1 MELVEQ
7 RTQRAIEA
15 DGVLRLHSREL
26 YPPTCAGRPSS
37 AFEAA
42 PAHEPGSVAEAARVM
57 EQLAREGRRVAFVGG
72 GTELEL
78 GAAPERIDA
87 VLRTR
92 GLRRIVEYQPADMV
106 MVVEAGVTLAEM
118 QAAAR
123 EHRQRLALDPP
134 WPDRATIGGIVAT
147 GAFGPRR
154 ARYGAVRDLIIG
166 VQLVR
171 ADGTVARGGGKV
183 VKNVAGFDLPKLA
196 CGSLGTLG
204 LIAGATFR
212 LHPLPET
219 SQTVVVSGLSPAEV
233 VAMVSRVRA
242 AQLEPVAAAAL
253 RGPSGYDLALC
264 FEGFGKGVEQQI
276 GTLRQLAPAARA
288 MEDAWARHDEVRT
301 GGPLRIKLAAL
312 PSQLPEVD
320 RLVAPLPGLLEAF
333 EEATDRGPTPE
344 GSRLHPGRRGRH
356 LGILRIQLA
365 ERVHVAAV
373 PGLKPATGDVD
384 PDIRHCER
392 IIPQRFSGYPV
403 LRCRVT
409 T

>member
-1 MELVEQ
+1 M
-7 RTQRAIEA
+7 I
-15 DGVLRLHSREL
+15 
-26 YPPTCAGRPSS
+26 P
-37 AFEAA
+37 AFQGAV
-42 PAHEPGSVAEAARVM
+42 AHEPTSVAEAAQIM
-57 EQLAREGRRVAFVGG
+57 AQLAREGRRVAFVGG

-78 GAAPERIDA
+78 GAVPERIDA
-87 VLRTR
+87 VVRTR

-171 ADGTVARGGGKV
+171 ADGAVAHGGGKV

-212 LHPLPET
+212 LHPLPEA
-219 SQTVVVSGLSPAEV
+219 SESVVVPGLSPAQV
-233 VAMVSRVRA
+233 VAAVAQVRA

-253 RGPSGYDLALC
+253 RGSSGYDLALC
-264 FEGFGKGVEQQI
+264 FEGFGKGVEQQV
-276 GTLRQLAPAARA
+276 GKLRELLPSAGEAG
-288 MEDAWARHDEVRT
+288 DAWARHDEVRT
-301 GGPLRIKLAAL
+301 GGPLRIKMAAL
-312 PSQLPEVD
+312 PAQLPEVD
-320 RLVAPLPGLLEAF
+320 RLIAPLGLRSAWY
-333 EEATDRGPTPE
+333 PTLGLGFASGAAAE
-344 GSRLHPGRRGRH
+344 HAAALIADARAELSRLGGSLIVQAAPGEVRADAWGPPPPAFALMRRLKDNFDPDHRLNPGRFVG
-356 LGILRIQLA
+356 
-365 ERVHVAAV
+365 
-373 PGLKPATGDVD
+373 GL
-384 PDIRHCER
+384 
-392 IIPQRFSGYPV
+392 
-403 LRCRVT
+403 
-409 T
+409 

>member
-1 MELVEQ
+1 M
-7 RTQRAIEA
+7 I
-15 DGVLRLHSREL
+15 
-26 YPPTCAGRPSS
+26 P

-42 PAHEPGSVAEAARVM
+42 AAHEPGSVAEAARVM

-106 MVVEAGVTLAEM
+106 MVVEAGVTLAEI

-154 ARYGAVRDLIIG
+154 ARYGGVRDLIIG
-166 VQLVR
+166 VELVR
-171 ADGTVARGGGKV
+171 ADGAVAHGGGKV

-212 LHPLPET
+212 LHPLPEA
-219 SQTVVVSGLSPAEV
+219 SENVLVPGLSAAEV
-233 VAMVSRVRA
+233 VAILSRVRD

-253 RGPSGYDLALC
+253 RGPSGFDLALC

-276 GTLRQLAPAARA
+276 GRLRQLAPSAREA
-288 MEDAWARHDEVRT
+288 GDAWARHDEVRT
-301 GGPLRIKLAAL
+301 GGPLRLKVAAL
-312 PSQLPEVD
+312 PTQLPDAD
-320 RLVAPLPGLLEAF
+320 RLLAPLGLRFAWYPTLGLGFASGAAGDHAAALIADARAELARRGGSLVVQAAPSGLRVDPWGPPPPAF
-333 EEATDRGPTPE
+333 AVMR
-344 GSRLHPGRRGRH
+344 RLKDNFDPDHRLNPGRFVG
-356 LGILRIQLA
+356 
-365 ERVHVAAV
+365 
-373 PGLKPATGDVD
+373 GL
-384 PDIRHCER
+384 
-392 IIPQRFSGYPV
+392 
-403 LRCRVT
+403 
-409 T
+409 

>member
-1 MELVEQ
+1 M
-7 RTQRAIEA
+7 I
-15 DGVLRLHSREL
+15 
-26 YPPTCAGRPSS
+26 P

-42 PAHEPGSVAEAARVM
+42 AAHEPGSVAEAAQVM
-57 EQLAREGRRVAFVGG
+57 AQLAREGRRVAFVGG

-78 GAAPERIDA
+78 GAAPERVDA

-106 MVVEAGVTLAEM
+106 MVVEAGVILAEI

-212 LHPLPET
+212 LHPLPEA
-219 SQTVVVSGLSPAEV
+219 SENVVVPGLSAADV
-233 VAMVSRVRA
+233 VALVSRVRD

-253 RGPSGYDLALC
+253 RGSSGFDLVLC

-276 GTLRQLAPAARA
+276 GRLRQLAPSAREA
-288 MEDAWARHDEVRT
+288 GDAWARHDEVRA
-301 GGPLRIKLAAL
+301 GGPLRIKVAAL
-312 PSQLPEVD
+312 PTHLPEVD
-320 RLVAPLPGLLEAF
+320 RVVAPLGLRLAWYPTLGLGFASGPAGENAAALIADARAELARRGGSLVVQAAPREVRADPWGPPPPAF
-333 EEATDRGPTPE
+333 VVMR
-344 GSRLHPGRRGRH
+344 RLKDNFDPDHRLNPGRFVG
-356 LGILRIQLA
+356 
-365 ERVHVAAV
+365 
-373 PGLKPATGDVD
+373 GL
-384 PDIRHCER
+384 
-392 IIPQRFSGYPV
+392 
-403 LRCRVT
+403 
-409 T
+409 

>member
-1 MELVEQ
+1 M
-7 RTQRAIEA
+7 I
-15 DGVLRLHSREL
+15 
-26 YPPTCAGRPSS
+26 P

-42 PAHEPGSVAEAARVM
+42 AAHEPASVAEAARVM
-57 EQLAREGRRVAFVGG
+57 EQLAREGRRVGFVGG

-78 GAAPERIDA
+78 GALPERIDA
-87 VLRTR
+87 VVRTR

-212 LHPLPET
+212 LHPLPEI

-253 RGPSGYDLALC
+253 RRPSGYDLALC

-276 GTLRQLAPAARA
+276 GNLRQLAPAARA
-288 MEDAWARHDEVRT
+288 TEDAWARHDEART

-320 RLVAPLPGLLEAF
+320 RLVAPLGLRFAWYATLGLGFASGASVEHAAGLIADARAELARRGGSLVVQAALSTLRVDPWGPPPPAF
-333 EEATDRGPTPE
+333 PLFERLKQNFDPDR
-344 GSRLHPGRRGRH
+344 RLNPGRFVG
-356 LGILRIQLA
+356 
-365 ERVHVAAV
+365 
-373 PGLKPATGDVD
+373 GL
-384 PDIRHCER
+384 
-392 IIPQRFSGYPV
+392 
-403 LRCRVT
+403 
-409 T
+409 

>member
-1 MELVEQ
+1 M
-7 RTQRAIEA
+7 IP
-15 DGVLRLHSREL
+15 D
-26 YPPTCAGRPSS
+26 
-37 AFEAA
+37 FEAA
-42 PAHEPGSVAEAARVM
+42 AAHEPGSVAEAARVM

-78 GAAPERIDA
+78 GAPPERIDA
-87 VLRTR
+87 VVRTR

-106 MVVEAGVTLAEM
+106 MVVEAGVTLAEV

-166 VQLVR
+166 VELVR
-171 ADGTVARGGGKV
+171 ADGAVAHGGGKV

-212 LHPLPET
+212 LHPLPEA
-219 SQTVVVSGLSPAEV
+219 SENAVVPGLSAADV
-233 VAMVSRVRA
+233 VALVSRVRD

-253 RGPSGYDLALC
+253 RGSSGFDLVLC

-276 GTLRQLAPAARA
+276 GRLRQLAPSAREA
-288 MEDAWARHDEVRT
+288 GDAWARHDEVRT
-301 GGPLRIKLAAL
+301 GGPLLIKIAAL
-312 PSQLPEVD
+312 PAHLPEVD
-320 RLVAPLPGLLEAF
+320 RAVAPLGLRFAWYPTLGLGFASGPAGENAAALIADARAELERRGGSLVVQAAPREVRADPWGPPPPAF
-333 EEATDRGPTPE
+333 VVMR
-344 GSRLHPGRRGRH
+344 RLKDNFDPDHRLNPGRFVG
-356 LGILRIQLA
+356 
-365 ERVHVAAV
+365 
-373 PGLKPATGDVD
+373 GL
-384 PDIRHCER
+384 
-392 IIPQRFSGYPV
+392 
-403 LRCRVT
+403 
-409 T
+409 

>member
-1 MELVEQ
+1 M
-7 RTQRAIEA
+7 I
-15 DGVLRLHSREL
+15 
-26 YPPTCAGRPSS
+26 P

-42 PAHEPGSVAEAARVM
+42 AAHEPASVAEAARVM
-57 EQLAREGRRVAFVGG
+57 EQLAREGRRVGFVGG

-78 GAAPERIDA
+78 GALPERIDA
-87 VLRTR
+87 VVRTR

-106 MVVEAGVTLAEM
+106 MVVEAGVTLAEI

-219 SQTVVVSGLSPAEV
+219 SQTVVVAGLSPAEV

-288 MEDAWARHDEVRT
+288 TEDAWARHDEVRM
-301 GGPLRIKLAAL
+301 GGPLRIKVAAL
-312 PSQLPEVD
+312 PSQLPDVD
-320 RLVAPLPGLLEAF
+320 RLVAPLGLRFAWYPTLGLGFASGASGEHAAGLIADARAELTRRGGSLVVQAAPSTLRVDPWGPPPPAF
-333 EEATDRGPTPE
+333 PLFERLKQNFDPDR
-344 GSRLHPGRRGRH
+344 RLNPGRFVG
-356 LGILRIQLA
+356 
-365 ERVHVAAV
+365 
-373 PGLKPATGDVD
+373 GL
-384 PDIRHCER
+384 
-392 IIPQRFSGYPV
+392 
-403 LRCRVT
+403 
-409 T
+409 

>member
-1 MELVEQ
+1 M
-7 RTQRAIEA
+7 I
-15 DGVLRLHSREL
+15 
-26 YPPTCAGRPSS
+26 P

-42 PAHEPGSVAEAARVM
+42 AAHEPASVAEAARVM
-57 EQLAREGRRVAFVGG
+57 EQLAREGRRVGFVGG

-78 GAAPERIDA
+78 GALPERIDA
-87 VLRTR
+87 VVRTR

-106 MVVEAGVTLAEM
+106 MVVEAGVTLAEI

-212 LHPLPET
+212 LHPLPEI

-253 RGPSGYDLALC
+253 RRPSGYDLALC
-264 FEGFGKGVEQQI
+264 FEGFGKGVEQQL
-276 GTLRQLAPAARA
+276 GNLRHLAPAARA
-288 MEDAWARHDEVRT
+288 TEDAWARHDEVRM
-301 GGPLRIKLAAL
+301 GGPLRIKVAAL
-312 PSQLPEVD
+312 PSQLPDVD
-320 RLVAPLPGLLEAF
+320 RLVAPLGLRFAWYPTLGLGFASGASGEHAAGLIADARAELTRRGGSLVVQAAPSTLRVDPWGPPPPAF
-333 EEATDRGPTPE
+333 PLFERLKQNFDPDR
-344 GSRLHPGRRGRH
+344 RLNPGRFVG
-356 LGILRIQLA
+356 
-365 ERVHVAAV
+365 
-373 PGLKPATGDVD
+373 GL
-384 PDIRHCER
+384 
-392 IIPQRFSGYPV
+392 
-403 LRCRVT
+403 
-409 T
+409 

>member
-1 MELVEQ
+1 M
-7 RTQRAIEA
+7 I
-15 DGVLRLHSREL
+15 
-26 YPPTCAGRPSS
+26 P

-42 PAHEPGSVAEAARVM
+42 AAHEPGSVSEAARIM

-78 GAAPERIDA
+78 GAPPERIDA

-92 GLRRIVEYQPADMV
+92 GLRRIVEYHPADMV
-106 MVVEAGVTLAEM
+106 MVVEAGVTLAEI

-154 ARYGAVRDLIIG
+154 ARYGGVRDLIIG
-166 VQLVR
+166 VELVR
-171 ADGTVARGGGKV
+171 ADGAVAHGGGKV

-212 LHPLPET
+212 LHPLPEA
-219 SQTVVVSGLSPAEV
+219 SENVVVPGLSAAEV
-233 VAMVSRVRA
+233 VATLSRVRE

-253 RGPSGYDLALC
+253 RGPSGFDLALC

-276 GTLRQLAPAARA
+276 GRLRQLAPSARDA
-288 MEDAWARHDEVRT
+288 GDAWARHDEVRT
-301 GGPLRIKLAAL
+301 GGPLRIKVAAL
-312 PSQLPEVD
+312 PTHLPEVD
-320 RLVAPLPGLLEAF
+320 RVVAPLGLRFAWYPTLGLGFASGAAGENAAALIADARAELARRGGSLIVQAAPREVRADPWGPPPPAF
-333 EEATDRGPTPE
+333 VLMR
-344 GSRLHPGRRGRH
+344 RLKDNFDPDHRLNPGRFVG
-356 LGILRIQLA
+356 
-365 ERVHVAAV
+365 
-373 PGLKPATGDVD
+373 GL
-384 PDIRHCER
+384 
-392 IIPQRFSGYPV
+392 
-403 LRCRVT
+403 
-409 T
+409 